1 MSTASE
7 ECRLSTFDSDWPHDF
22 VSPRILAKTGFY
34 YIGPYDQVRCHFC
47 RVRVRSWEIG
57 DNEVNEHLRWSPR
70 CPLLMRCDTTNV
82 PLKPISELD
91 RLLPPPSPLIS
102 FDVCGSNGAHLER
115 RPGSYAE
122 THFSTP
128 SASVFQHQAPVT
140 DYVETLATMAAAA
153 TGEYEF
159 QTFRRRPEFPEYAI
173 EMARLRSFEEWPK
186 TMKQKPEQ
194 LSDAG
199 FFYTQKSDRVICFSC
214 GGGLREW
221 DEDDDPWEQHVLWY
235 EKCDYLRLIKGPEYI
250 AAVKEKFSKIHNHE
264 KGNDSESPSSSSS
277 SSPSTSTSWPSS
289 SQRED
294 ICSSSSSNNSS
305 NCSMS
310 AITSNEQNTNEDTQ
324 LNEARLCKICY
335 ASEYNTAFFPCG
347 HVCACGKCASSQT
360 KCPLCRQPFE
370 CVMRIF
376 LS

>member
-1 MSTASE
+1 MSAASDLANE
-7 ECRLSTFDSDWPHDF
+7 ECRLMTFDSDWPHAF
-22 VSPRILAKTGFY
+22 ISPRILAKIGFY

-47 RVRVRSWEIG
+47 RIRVRSWEIG

-70 CPLLMRCDTTNV
+70 CPLLQRCDTTNV

-91 RLLPPPSPLIS
+91 QLLPPPSPRIS
-102 FDVCGSNGAHLER
+102 FDVWGNNGAHLER

-128 SASVFQHQAPVT
+128 ASAPAT
-140 DYVETLATMAAAA
+140 DYVESLESLATVAAAA
-153 TGEYEF
+153 TVEYEF

-173 EMARLRSFEEWPK
+173 EMARLRSFDEWPK

-221 DEDDDPWEQHVLWY
+221 DEEDDPWEQHVLWY

-250 AAVKEKFSKIHNHE
+250 AAVKEKFSKVHNHE
-264 KGNDSESPSSSSS
+264 KSNDNSEPSTSSSS
-277 SSPSTSTSWPSS
+277 
-289 SQRED
+289 QQGD
-294 ICSSSSSNNSS
+294 MCSGSSNS
-305 NCSMS
+305 SMS
-310 AITSNEQNTNEDTQ
+310 ALASNEPNQNEDTQ

-360 KCPLCRQPFE
+360 KCPLCRKPFE